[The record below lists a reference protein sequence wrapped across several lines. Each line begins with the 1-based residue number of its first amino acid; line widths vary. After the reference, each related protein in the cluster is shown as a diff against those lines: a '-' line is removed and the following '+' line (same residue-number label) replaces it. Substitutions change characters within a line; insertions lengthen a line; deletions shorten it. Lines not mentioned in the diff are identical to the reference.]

1 LLTTTVLFSQ
11 LAMRAILHRLLLL
24 LFLLFGH
31 PFWQLDYHS
40 TVIVFLFPPKIAED
54 CELNCGICTHNAL
67 IYIVPFLGS
76 RAIF

>member
-11 LAMRAILHRLLLL
+11 LAMRAILHRLLL